1 MSAVRLDLDTG
12 EVETIAESPYGAF
25 VFAWT
30 PDHSRVVLGDGYTIG
45 DIVLYEV
52 DDAGAR
58 QVLYGTP
65 MDEREEGRDYP
76 TSGLGSAHG
85 TVSGEGILLTTTVF
99 DDSGGPGYLALDGS
113 R

>member
-1 MSAVRLDLDTG
+1 MSAVRVDLDTG
-12 EVETIAESPYGAF
+12 DVETIGESPYGAF

-52 DDAGAR
+52 ADDGAR

-65 MDEREEGRDYP
+65 IDEREEGRDYP
-76 TSGLGSAHG
+76 LSGLSSAHG

-99 DDSGGPGYLALDGS
+99 DDSGGPGYLRARRPG
-113 R
+113 